1 MTKVVIYTSPLCG
14 FCYNAKTLL
23 KDKNVEYEEVDI
35 IVYPKRR
42 LEMMDRANGRHTVP
56 QIFIGR
62 IHIGGFDE
70 LHKLEIEGKLKNF
83 FNGKFIRLFINL
95 FCFTKK
101 IYSFSNHLYDCAIK

>member
-56 QIFIGR
+56 QIFIDNH
-62 IHIGGFDE
+62 HIGGCDE
-70 LHKLEIEGKLKNF
+70 LYALELQGKLDPLLNEEV
-83 FNGKFIRLFINL
+83 
-95 FCFTKK
+95 T
-101 IYSFSNHLYDCAIK
+101 S